1 MNRGTQLG
9 QADTQLGAQPGTQP
23 ADRGT
28 QPSDPDSTDMLPLD
42 TSIILRVMDR
52 HSLDQAWAA
61 TAINRDKSYLSRM
74 ASGQYPV
81 PVALLQA
88 LWSKTGDQE
97 LLTLFSA
104 DSARLLA
111 VAAPIDGEPRTL
123 DHAEAEMIRAVG
135 ELLSLQGKNRFA
147 PVALDS
153 VHLRELTA
161 ADAAMGA
168 IADYQRALC
177 THRRNVFGASNGYR
191 HDTDQPPPRIDR
203 LA

>member
-9 QADTQLGAQPGTQP
+9 QPDTQLGAQPGTQP

-28 QPSDPDSTDMLPLD
+28 QPSDPDTTDMLPLD

-111 VAAPIDGEPRTL
+111 VAAPDGGEPRTL
-123 DHAEAEMIRAVG
+123 DAAYREMVRALGDV
-135 ELLSLQGKNRFA
+135 LR
-147 PVALDS
+147 LDAS
-153 VHLRELTA
+153 VHKGPPPLKQLTA
-161 ADAAMGA
+161 ADAAIGA
-168 IADYQRALC
+168 IADYQQALVRAHDKATIAGLA
-177 THRRNVFGASNGYR
+177 TAYTR
-191 HDTDQPPPRIDR
+191 DTDQQPPRIDR